1 MPKKLLFG
9 IFCDIIRE
17 NQERGKSM
25 RRTNKIGLRA
35 MMVGVLFS
43 LLFLGLQA
51 EAEARSIVTIEGV
64 KFDVS
69 ISMKDNLKLFSGK
82 NVFVHLRSG
91 KTLQGYVKAVGNDF
105 VHIEKL
111 AGRDFYDAFIRIEDI
126 SALEAKFR
134 DMK

>member
-1 MPKKLLFG
+1 
-9 IFCDIIRE
+9 
-17 NQERGKSM
+17 M
-25 RRTNKIGLRA
+25 RRTNKISLKVIIVA
-35 MMVGVLFS
+35 ALFS

-51 EAEARSIVTIEGV
+51 EARSVVPIEGR

-69 ISMKDNLKLFSGK
+69 VSMKDNLKEFAGN

-91 KTLQGYVKAVGNDF
+91 KTLEGYVKAVGNDF
-105 VHIEKL
+105 VHLEKL

-126 SALEAKFR
+126 SAMEAKFR

>member
-1 MPKKLLFG
+1 
-9 IFCDIIRE
+9 
-17 NQERGKSM
+17 M
-25 RRTNKIGLRA
+25 RRTGKIRLEIIIA
-35 MMVGVLFS
+35 VVLFS

-51 EAEARSIVTIEGV
+51 EAEAKSIVPIEGS

-69 ISMKDNLKLFSGK
+69 VSMKDNLKLFTGK
-82 NVFVHLRSG
+82 DVFVHLRSG

-105 VHIEKL
+105 VHLEKL

-126 SALEAKFR
+126 SAMEAKFR

>member
-1 MPKKLLFG
+1 MK
-9 IFCDIIRE
+9 
-17 NQERGKSM
+17 
-25 RRTNKIGLRA
+25 RTNKIHLEVIIA
-35 MMVGVLFS
+35 VVLFS

-51 EAEARSIVTIEGV
+51 EAEARSIVPIEGV

-69 ISMKDNLKLFSGK
+69 ASLKDNLKFFTGK
-82 NVFVHLRSG
+82 DVFVHLRSG

-126 SALEAKFR
+126 SAMEAKFR
-134 DMK
+134 DLK

>member
-1 MPKKLLFG
+1 
-9 IFCDIIRE
+9 
-17 NQERGKSM
+17 M
-25 RRTNKIGLRA
+25 RRTNNIRLEIIIA
-35 MMVGVLFS
+35 VVLFS

-51 EAEARSIVTIEGV
+51 EAEAKSIVSIEGS

-69 ISMKDNLKLFSGK
+69 VSMKDNLKLFTGK
-82 NVFVHLRSG
+82 DVFIHLRSG

-105 VHIEKL
+105 VHLEKL

-126 SALEAKFR
+126 SAIEAKFR